1 MVCLSLA
8 LCREA
13 CCPVGGIVYL
23 AGFGVHVPCAQQ
35 LQDGVKVTVRVEG
48 SQSCQHDGCVPG
60 FVLLV
65 SVAQA

>member
-1 MVCLSLA
+1 M
-8 LCREA
+8 
-13 CCPVGGIVYL
+13 YL

-60 FVLLV
+60 LVLLV